1 MDVSL
6 LALAIM
12 TVLAIRVVLH
22 FVDKSRI
29 QRELESRGAQ
39 VNSIRWNPFARG
51 WFGERGERHYD
62 VVFTD
67 SGGMTIS
74 TTCKTSLLTG
84 VYWSEGPSTAEEK
97 PRFAS
102 SRRCLGCGYILNAE
116 WQFCP
121 NCGKAS
127 GRGS

>member
-6 LALAIM
+6 IMLAIGAALAIR
-12 TVLAIRVVLH
+12 IVLH

-51 WFGERGERHYD
+51 WFGEKGERHYD
-62 VVFTD
+62 VTFRD
-67 SGGMTIS
+67 SGGTTIS
-74 TTCKTSLLTG
+74 TTCKTSVLTG
-84 VYWSEGPSTAEEK
+84 VYWAEGPSTAEER
-97 PRFAS
+97 PRFATML
-102 SRRCLGCGYILNAE
+102 RCLGCGYTLKSE

-121 NCGKAS
+121 NCGKSS